1 MTRPR
6 GPLTL
11 LLLLLAC
18 NRAPQPATGREPSMA
33 PHLSSESTPVA
44 PALLDSA
51 VALQDAR
58 DRAVATYVA
67 AREQFGTGEA
77 RIRAALG
84 TPDSVQLTPF
94 QNRHD
99 STQTDTVIRLYYPG
113 VTLGLYRV
121 AASGTDLL
129 GEVLLTRERGKHPLG
144 IGIGSTREQLETVF
158 GPANEEG
165 HDDAGHETL
174 EYLQEGEGVTFV
186 LDRGAVSRIEW
197 TGHVD

>member
-18 NRAPQPATGREPSMA
+18 KRAPQPATGRESSA
-33 PHLSSESTPVA
+33 VPHLPSESTPVA
-44 PALLDSA
+44 PTLSDSA
-51 VALQDAR
+51 VAPQDAR

-67 AREQFGTGEA
+67 AREQFGTSEA

-84 TPDSVQLTPF
+84 APDSVQLTPF

-99 STQTDTVIRLYYPG
+99 STQTDTIIRLYYPG
-113 VTLGLYRV
+113 VALGLYRV

-129 GEVLLTRERGKHPLG
+129 GEVLLTRERGKRPLG
-144 IGIGSTREQLETVF
+144 IGIGSTPEQLEAVF
-158 GPANEEG
+158 GPPTEQG
-165 HDDAGHETL
+165 QDDAGHETL
-174 EYLQEGEGVTFV
+174 EYLHEGEGVTFV
-186 LDRGAVSRIEW
+186 LHKGAVSGIEW